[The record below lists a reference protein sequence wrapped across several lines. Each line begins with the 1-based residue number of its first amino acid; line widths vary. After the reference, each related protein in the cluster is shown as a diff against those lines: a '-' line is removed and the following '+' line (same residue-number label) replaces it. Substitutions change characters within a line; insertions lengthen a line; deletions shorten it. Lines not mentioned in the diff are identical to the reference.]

1 MSLIECVGMSETD
14 VEREL
19 RRTANH
25 RDLLRAKLLDARQLA
40 EGIVAEIKQVE
51 RQMKQIKGAE

>member
-1 MSLIECVGMSETD
+1 MSETD